1 MNEALKVD
9 PLETPL
15 TLKQA
20 CEEFGGTFTPWTLRA
35 EASRGRLDIFRLG
48 KRDYTTHR
56 AMREMVRKCQEESR
70 RRVSTST
77 RVESSGLS
85 ETDRASS
92 AQAAL
97 RASVGK
103 LKSNSRRT

>member
-1 MNEALKVD
+1 MTVAAQVD
-9 PLETPL
+9 DLEIPI

-70 RRVSTST
+70 RHVSTST
-77 RVESSGLS
+77 RAASTGLS
-85 ETDRASS
+85 ETARASS